1 MRKPL
6 AIAGAIIVSFT
17 VGLLISVSGSTAGT
31 DSAYPP
37 IDLPAAATQ
46 IWFPPLDDYDTG
58 GDPLDDARFGAL
70 MAALDEAMTADE
82 TLADIGREANVHLWS
97 FFRRLAVPTITDEQ
111 KERVSGYLTELGER
125 HPDHADA
132 IASNARHIDRY
143 AVPSTDPPP
152 MSSAIVNYTYQDWFN
167 PGGKPFS
174 DAQVDGLIGA
184 VATALNIP
192 EAANDF
198 EGESRTHFSLFA
210 NRLQAGVVS
219 DEQHTRI
226 VDFFNELKA
235 GHPES
240 AEAIDRA
247 LLRVESFTPG
257 RVAPNIVGK
266 DTEGVEFALEDYRGN
281 IVVLIFSGEW
291 CGPCIGEYPYHHFIL
306 EQYEDEPLVLLG
318 VNSDGNVETIREAK
332 ASGRAPAYRTW
343 WDGHAE
349 VSTSGPIATTW
360 GVTGWPA
367 IYVIDE
373 EGVIRHVRNTRGGNL
388 IATVE
393 RMLRDLRMRQYQGP
407 AGPAPMTPAT
417 PASANSD
424 AETEEGN
431 SNG

>member
-6 AIAGAIIVSFT
+6 PIAGAIIVSFAL
-17 VGLLISVSGSTAGT
+17 GLVISLSGSGAG
-31 DSAYPP
+31 DSRPGSP

-46 IWFPPLDDYDTG
+46 TWFPPLGDYDTG
-58 GDPLDDARFGAL
+58 GEPLDDERFDAL
-70 MAALDEAMTADE
+70 IAALDEAMTADE
-82 TLADIGREANVHLWS
+82 TLADIEREAGVHLWN
-97 FFRRLAVPTITDEQ
+97 FFRRLAVPTATEEQTD
-111 KERVSGYLTELGER
+111 RVYAYLVGLGER
-125 HPDHADA
+125 HPDHAEA
-132 IASNARHIDRY
+132 ITDNVASYIDRY
-143 AVPSTDPPP
+143 AVPSTNPPP
-152 MSSAIVNYTYQDWFN
+152 MSSVLVNYTYRDWFN

-174 DAQVDGLIGA
+174 DAQVDGLLGA
-184 VATALNIP
+184 LAAAVEIP
-192 EAANDF
+192 EAASDF
-198 EGESRTHFSLFA
+198 ARESRTHFSLFA
-210 NRLQAGVVS
+210 NRLQGGLVS
-219 DEQHTRI
+219 DEQHARI
-226 VDFFNELKA
+226 VDYFEELKTR
-235 GHPES
+235 HPD
-240 AEAIDRA
+240 AADAIGEA

-306 EQYEDEPLVLLG
+306 DQYKDDPLVLLG

-332 ASGRAPAYRTW
+332 ASGKAPAYRTW

-373 EGVIRHVRNTRGGNL
+373 EGVIRNVRNTRGGQL

-393 RMLRDLRMRQYQGP
+393 EMLRELR
-407 AGPAPMTPAT
+407 
-417 PASANSD
+417 
-424 AETEEGN
+424 
-431 SNG
+431 